1 MNIQQYPLQWPLG
14 WSRKERPQMSRF
26 QTSLGDASAALVRE
40 LRLMGAQQVIIS
52 SNLMVR
58 QDGLPYAKQRRP
70 DDAGVAVYFI
80 KDGNQMCIP
89 CDWWTDVEDN
99 VQAIR
104 LTVEALRGIE
114 RWGTKE
120 MMNAAFTG
128 FKALPAAAQ
137 EAIIVEAWW
146 QILDVDQNCTYAEAR
161 RAYKDKALKTHPDR
175 PGGSPEA
182 FQRVESAWQEA
193 IKATS
198 ERHKS

>member
-1 MNIQQYPLQWPLG
+1 MNIQQYPLQWPMG
-14 WSRKERPQMSRF
+14 WTRKERPQMSRF
-26 QTSLGDASAALVRE
+26 QTTLADASAALVRE
-40 LRLMGAQQVIIS
+40 LRLMGAQQVVIS

-80 KDGNQMCIP
+80 KDGNPMCIP

-128 FKALPAAAQ
+128 FKALPASS
-137 EAIIVEAWW
+137 EVVLEEAWW
-146 QILDVDQNCTYAEAR
+146 QILGLDDPNVDMVQLS
-161 RAYKDKALKTHPDR
+161 RAYKEKLHIAHPDK
-175 PGGSPEA
+175 GGTAEE
-182 FQRVESAWQEA
+182 FQKVRKAYEDGLESLA
-193 IKATS
+193 
-198 ERHKS
+198 